1 MDHQDGVLTVTAQHT
16 TRTNAGEY
24 AFTATDA
31 DTDLICAESIMK
43 LLLKKQRRRKKFETG

>member
-43 LLLKKQRRRKKFETG
+43 LLLKKQRRRKKL